1 MKWLIALCWLLSI
14 AVIPVPAQDKTK
26 DRGTLRGTVENQQGE
41 PVAEVKVRAIS
52 RRTDKL
58 VAEATT
64 DEEGRFSLPDLPEGR
79 YALVFYSPRY
89 QQATLQSVEVKA
101 GQEKRLERP
110 VQLKPTK
117 LYAIIDGAVF
127 DHRGYLVPGARVVIE
142 RVPVQDEA
150 VPTLKQE
157 STTNMSG
164 EFAFRLPGTA
174 ARYRLTASAKG
185 FQPGS
190 LTVDVGGTERRH
202 VSLQLEPAP

>member
-1 MKWLIALCWLLSI
+1 MKVLIILLMLLSY
-14 AVIPVPAQDKTK
+14 ATLPGSVQKTTT
-26 DRGTLRGTVENQQGE
+26 DRGTLRGRVENQQGE

-58 VAEATT
+58 VAEVTT
-64 DEEGRFSLPDLPEGR
+64 DEEGRFSLADLPEGR

-89 QQATLQSVEVKA
+89 QQATIPSIEVKA

-110 VQLKPTK
+110 VRLKPAE

-142 RVPVQDEA
+142 RVPIQDEP
-150 VPTLKQE
+150 VSSVKQE
-157 STTNMSG
+157 GTTNTSG
-164 EFAFRLPGTA
+164 EFAFRLPGMA

-185 FQPGS
+185 FRPS
-190 LTVDVGGTERRH
+190 SITVDIGGPERRH
-202 VSLQLEPAP
+202 VSLQLEPES